1 MRAFRAWAAVGLAVL
16 GGACARAAPPTFH
29 GLPVGEPLPR
39 EVTLLDHDG
48 RPFSLQG
55 LAGTVTFLA
64 FGYTLCPDI
73 CPMTL
78 VTLREARALLG
89 EDATDV
95 RVVFV
100 TVDPARDSPE
110 RLRRYVSIFHPT
122 FIGLTGAPGS
132 LARVYR
138 TFRVEP
144 APYAAAGATEDARI
158 GHATA
163 IYLVDRHTTIRFSY
177 PWGVLPADLAS
188 DARAVLAER

>member
-1 MRAFRAWAAVGLAVL
+1 MRAVRTWAAVGLTVL

-29 GLPVGEPLPR
+29 GLPVQAPLPR

-48 RPFSLQG
+48 RPFSLQRLTG
-55 LAGTVTFLA
+55 RVTLLA

-89 EDATDV
+89 GDAAEV
-95 RVVFV
+95 RVLFV
-100 TVDPARDSPE
+100 TVDPARDTPA
-110 RLRRYVSIFHPT
+110 RLRQYVSIFHPE
-122 FIGLTGAPGS
+122 FIGLTGAPSS

-138 TFRVEP
+138 AFNVYPT
-144 APYAAAGATEDARI
+144 PYETPGAGQDVRI

-163 IYLVDRHTTIRFSY
+163 IYLIDPHGTIRFSY
-177 PWGVLPADLAS
+177 PWGVLAADLAA
-188 DARAVLAER
+188 DARAVLAGH